1 MISQELLNIIVCPET
16 KQDLV
21 IAETNII
28 KKINILI
35 ENGELLNRSKQKVTE
50 KIDSGLIQKDDQKYL
65 YPIRDEIPILLI
77 DESISLEDI
86 TNL

>member
-21 IAETNII
+21 IAESDIVE
-28 KKINILI
+28 KINTLI

-50 KIDSGLIQKDDQKYL
+50 KIDGGLIQKDDRKYL

-77 DESISLEDI
+77 DESIALEGV
-86 TNL
+86 L